1 MQDARLIEL
10 AERFRVSECIAVER
24 REDGTWA
31 VVHGKSNVINVDLA
45 REFEPSPVQRT
56 KAFLDRTRF
65 SLERA
70 FEIAEA
76 FQRKISAPRPLRSL
90 ETVMRDQ
97 GQALYP

>member
-1 MQDARLIEL
+1 MHEARLIEL
-10 AERFRVSECIAVER
+10 AERFRVSDCIAVER

-31 VVHGKSNVINVDLA
+31 VVHGKSNVINTDLV
-45 REFEPSPVQRT
+45 REIEPSPVQRT

-70 FEIAEA
+70 FEVADA
-76 FQRKISAPRPLRSL
+76 FQRKISPPRPLRNL

-97 GQALYP
+97 AQALYP